1 MNTLILYP
9 VDTYYNIILEYLYD
23 TYPDKITNFVY
34 STECSSSQFEYRYRR
49 YKDKQSIKSI
59 LPHDCDFHF
68 VKELDEEDI
77 KFQCRLEVIKKK
89 IPVFDGADEMICN
102 CEVKTYYHSLGH
114 EGGEDRIL
122 KRLTLSS
129 SKKESLIKLIDV
141 AKETI
146 KKKHEENKKSTND
159 TIRIYYFRKEY
170 WNMLAKAPKRPIET
184 LYLKEGEKETLIS
197 MVEEFFHDE
206 TRDVYLSFGMPYK
219 HIVML
224 YGVPGS
230 GKTST
235 ITALAS
241 HFDCDIYTIPIT
253 KELTDYGL
261 IDAFSYINDKEDKK
275 RIIVLEDIDC
285 MFDCER
291 KEGDEKNMI
300 TLQALLNCLD
310 GHTCVEGTLLFMTA
324 NKPEKMDSAMVRSC
338 RIDYKLKLGYAD
350 EYQTKAIYDTFLPK
364 QEGHFK
370 KFYQRISHMEVTT
383 AMLQEFLFYNR
394 KCENILDH
402 MKQFMD
408 IVEKNKPSELSTDKK
423 EENIYM

>member
-1 MNTLILYP
+1 MTKY
-9 VDTYYNIILEYLYD
+9 EY
-23 TYPDKITNFVY
+23 KF
-34 STECSSSQFEYRYRR
+34 RR
-49 YKDKQSIKSI
+49 SNDKQSVKSI
-59 LPHDCDFHF
+59 LPHDCNFTFH
-68 VKELDEEDI
+68 KELDSTDRV
-77 KFQCRLEVIKKK
+77 FQCQLEVIQGEHV
-89 IPVFDGADEMICN
+89 PE
-102 CEVKTYYHSLGH
+102 TYYHSLGH

-122 KRLTLSS
+122 KCLTLSS
-129 SKKESLIKLIDV
+129 DKKDSLIKLVDV

-146 KKKHEENKKSTND
+146 KNKHEENKKSTSG
-159 TIRIYYFRKEY
+159 TIRIYYFKKEY
-170 WNMLAKAPKRPIET
+170 WNMLAKAPKRPIGT

-197 MVEEFFHDE
+197 MVDEFFQDE

-285 MFDCER
+285 MFDSDR
-291 KEGDEKNMI
+291 KEGDENNMI
-300 TLQALLNCLD
+300 TLQGLLNCLD

-324 NKPEKMDSAMVRSC
+324 NRPEKMDSAMVRSC
-338 RIDYKLKLGYAD
+338 RIDYKLELGYAD
-350 EYQTKAIYDTFLPK
+350 EYQVKAIYNTFLPK
-364 QEGHFK
+364 QAGHFN
-370 KFYQRISHMEVTT
+370 KFYKKISHMEITT

-394 KCENILDH
+394 KCNNILDH
-402 MKQFMD
+402 MKQFMN
-408 IVEKNKPSELSTDKK
+408 IVEKNKPSELSAEKK
-423 EENIYM
+423 DENLYM

>member
-1 MNTLILYP
+1 MSNLIFYP
-9 VDTYYNIILEYLYD
+9 VDIHYNIILEYLYD
-23 TYPDKITNFVY
+23 NYPDKITDFVY
-34 STECSSSQFEYRYRR
+34 SSECSTRQLEYRHRR
-49 YKDKQSIKSI
+49 FKDRLSVKSI

-68 VKELDEEDI
+68 VKGIDEEDI
-77 KFQCRLEVIKKK
+77 EFQCCLEVIKKK
-89 IPVFDGADEMICN
+89 IPVFDGTDVMTCT
-102 CEVKTYYHSLGH
+102 CEVNTYYHNLGH
-114 EGGEDRIL
+114 GEGEDRIF

-129 SKKESLIKLIDV
+129 SRKESLVKLIDL

-146 KKKHEENKKSTND
+146 KNKHEESKKSNCD

-206 TRDVYLSFGMPYK
+206 TRDIYLSFGMPYK

-291 KEGDEKNMI
+291 KEGDENNMI

-324 NKPEKMDSAMVRSC
+324 NRPEKMDSAMVRSC

-350 EYQTKAIYDTFLPK
+350 EYQTKGIYDTFLPK
-364 QEGHFK
+364 QATHFN
-370 KFYQRISHMEVTT
+370 KFYKKISHMEVTT

-394 KCENILDH
+394 KCDNILDH

-408 IVEKNKPSELSTDKK
+408 IVEKNKPSELSADKK
-423 EENIYM
+423 EDNLYM

>member
-1 MNTLILYP
+1 MNHLLFYP
-9 VDTYYNIILEYLYD
+9 TDNHYNLLLEYLYD
-23 TYPDKITNFVY
+23 EYPDKISHFVY
-34 STECSSSQFEYRYRR
+34 SNECSLNQFEYRFRR
-49 YKDKQSIKSI
+49 LKDKQSVKSI
-59 LPHDCDFHF
+59 LPHDCNFTFH
-68 VKELDEEDI
+68 KELDSTDI
-77 KFQCRLEVIKKK
+77 EFECCLNVVYRDK
-89 IPVFDGADEMICN
+89 IPE
-102 CEVKTYYHSLGH
+102 TYFHNLGH

-129 SKKESLIKLIDV
+129 PKKESLIKFVDV
-141 AKETI
+141 AKKTI
-146 KKKHEENKKSTND
+146 KKKHEENKKSTAD

-184 LYLKEGEKETLIS
+184 LYLKEGEKEKLIT
-197 MVEEFFHDE
+197 MVDEFFQDE
-206 TRDVYLSFGMPYK
+206 TRDIYLSFGMPYK

-285 MFDCER
+285 MFDTER
-291 KEGDEKNMI
+291 KEGDDKNMI

-324 NKPEKMDSAMVRSC
+324 NNPEKLDYAMIRSC
-338 RIDYKLKLGYAD
+338 RIDYKLELGYAD
-350 EYQTKAIYDTFLPK
+350 KYQTKSIYDTFLPK
-364 QEGHFK
+364 QKDYFS
-370 KFYQRISHMEVTT
+370 KFYQKINHMDFTT

-394 KCENILDH
+394 KCGNILDH
-402 MKQFMD
+402 MKKFLD
-408 IVEKNKPSELSTDKK
+408 IVEKNKPSELGSDKK
-423 EENIYM
+423 EENLYM

>member
-1 MNTLILYP
+1 MNTLIFYP
-9 VDTYYNIILEYLYD
+9 VDSHYNIILEYLYD
-23 TYPDKITNFVY
+23 KYPDKITNFVY
-34 STECSSSQFEYRYRR
+34 SNECLSSQLEYRFRR
-49 YKDKQSIKSI
+49 YKDRQSVKSI
-59 LPHDCDFHF
+59 LPHDCDFTFH
-68 VKELDEEDI
+68 KELDEEDI
-77 KFQCRLEVIKKK
+77 EFQCQLEVIYKELV
-89 IPVFDGADEMICN
+89 PE
-102 CEVKTYYHSLGH
+102 TYYHSLGH
-114 EGGEDRIL
+114 DGGEDRIL

-129 SKKESLIKLIDV
+129 PKKESLVKLIDV

-235 ITALAS
+235 ITTLAS

-285 MFDCER
+285 TFDCER

-338 RIDYKLKLGYAD
+338 RIDYKLELGYAD
-350 EYQTKAIYDTFLPK
+350 EYQTNAIYDTFLPK
-364 QEGHFK
+364 QSEHFK
-370 KFYQRISHMEVTT
+370 KFYQRISHMKVTT

-408 IVEKNKPSELSTDKK
+408 IVEKNNPKELSAEKK
-423 EENIYM
+423 EDNLYM

>member
-1 MNTLILYP
+1 MSNLIFYP
-9 VDTYYNIILEYLYD
+9 VDIHYNIILEYLYD
-23 TYPDKITNFVY
+23 NYPDKITDFVY
-34 STECSSSQFEYRYRR
+34 SSECSTRQLEYRHRR
-49 YKDKQSIKSI
+49 SKDRLSVKSI
-59 LPHDCDFHF
+59 LPHDCNFSFH
-68 VKELDEEDI
+68 KELDEEDTV
-77 KFQCRLEVIKKK
+77 FQCQLEVIYKG
-89 IPVFDGADEMICN
+89 IVPE
-102 CEVKTYYHSLGH
+102 TYNHSLGH

-129 SKKESLIKLIDV
+129 SKKEALVKLIDV
-141 AKETI
+141 AKEAI
-146 KKKHEENKKSTND
+146 KKKHEENKKSNCD

-170 WNMLAKAPKRPIET
+170 WNMLAKAPKRSIDT
-184 LYLKEGEKETLIS
+184 LYLKEGEKETLVS
-197 MVEEFFHDE
+197 MVQEFFHDE

-291 KEGDEKNMI
+291 KEGDDNNMI

-324 NKPEKMDSAMVRSC
+324 NRPEKMDSAMVRSC

-364 QEGHFK
+364 QGDHFR
-370 KFYQRISHMEVTT
+370 KFYKKVSHMDITT

-394 KCENILDH
+394 KCDNILDH
-402 MKQFMD
+402 MKQFTD
-408 IVEKNKPSELSTDKK
+408 IVDKNKPSELSSEKK
-423 EENIYM
+423 DDNLYM

>member
-1 MNTLILYP
+1 MNNLIFYP
-9 VDTYYNIILEYLYD
+9 TDTHYVIILEYLYD
-23 TYPDKITNFVY
+23 KYPDKITNFVY
-34 STECSSSQFEYRYRR
+34 SNECSASQFEFRYRR
-49 YKDKQSIKSI
+49 YKDRQSVKSI
-59 LPHDCDFHF
+59 LPNDCNFTF
-68 VKELDEEDI
+68 SKELDEEDI
-77 KFQCRLEVIKKK
+77 EFQCQLEVMYKEL
-89 IPVFDGADEMICN
+89 IPE
-102 CEVKTYYHSLGH
+102 TYYHSLGH

-129 SKKESLIKLIDV
+129 PKKESLVKLIDM

-146 KKKHEENKKSTND
+146 KKKHEDNKKSTND